1 VRTRRGPRLS
11 AGAGLVVVVAAVLAG
26 FLWFRVCDEQVTSAG
41 RVVTVCRHLA
51 TTDPPV
57 VVLGLVALLLL
68 SVFYAE
74 ISGFGVTLRRRVAEL
89 GERSDELRETVGDLA
104 EFNRERVVPSMVTD
118 VEFEADEE
126 SEAGGR
132 VPDARIA
139 DLAGRYDTLRWT
151 MPSGRERTR
160 RMSEVTRQMEEALR
174 DADDFDLAGHL
185 AHHDRGVRLAAYA
198 YLRTH
203 TVPGLMTALVDAAAT
218 EEKPFGQY
226 SALRAARHQRDM
238 GVPLSDRDRG
248 TLRAMRDRVGA
259 SADRGQLITALLD
272 EDPLP

>member
-1 VRTRRGPRLS
+1 
-11 AGAGLVVVVAAVLAG
+11 
-26 FLWFRVCDEQVTSAG
+26 
-41 RVVTVCRHLA
+41 
-51 TTDPPV
+51 
-57 VVLGLVALLLL
+57 
-68 SVFYAE
+68 
-74 ISGFGVTLRRRVAEL
+74 VAEL

-259 SADRGQLITALLD
+259 SADRGQLITALLE